1 MTAITLIGRRYLPRG
16 WSDLFRQLAIWLGF
30 VFAYQIARGIAD
42 RNPAKAFSNGLG
54 VIDVERHA
62 HALFELS
69 LQRLAESSHF
79 LAVLTA
85 WTYWMSQFT
94 VLGLAL
100 LWIYLRRNDYFV
112 RFRNTILVANAIG
125 LLGYVL
131 LPTAPPRMFPDFG
144 FVDMLGQLGG
154 LNHGS
159 GVIQLAS
166 NQFAAMPSLHAAD
179 SLIVGVML
187 AFIVRRKVFKALW
200 LLWPAWVWFSVM
212 ATGNHFWLDIV
223 AGIAVAAL
231 AAGIVYWRPLRR
243 RLQAA

>member
-1 MTAITLIGRRYLPRG
+1 MSDAFILIGRRYLPRG
-16 WSDLFRQLAIWLGF
+16 WTDLFRQLAIWLGF

-85 WTYWMSQFT
+85 LTYWMSQFT

-144 FVDMLGQLGG
+144 FVDM
-154 LNHGS
+154 
-159 GVIQLAS
+159 
-166 NQFAAMPSLHAAD
+166 PSLHAAD

-231 AAGIVYWRPLRR
+231 GALIVYAPELRR
-243 RLQAA
+243 RLRP